1 VGYGKN
7 PTFASIRNFQA
18 TMGKT
23 VNIDISQLEKEIEA
37 KTAELE
43 GLKSFLAG
51 VKTYGQPPV
60 NGTVHRVNGKKKAT
74 KKAKGKRV
82 VVTAPTGISEWIVSF
97 LSKGEAGTKD
107 IVTAWAARVNK
118 TYKQVYNSVSNALQ
132 RLKGLKTID
141 NRMNEGGR
149 RFGATW
155 YLK

>member
-1 VGYGKN
+1 
-7 PTFASIRNFQA
+7 
-18 TMGKT
+18 MGKT
-23 VNIDISQLEKEIEA
+23 IIVDVNHLEQEIQE

-43 GLKSFLAG
+43 KLKSFLAG
-51 VKTYGQPPV
+51 AKIYGQTPT
-60 NGTVHRVNGKKKAT
+60 NGSVHRPNGKKKAT
-74 KKAKGKRV
+74 KKAKAKRV
-82 VVTAPTGISEWIVSF
+82 VVTTPTGISEWIVSF
-97 LSKGEAGTKD
+97 LSKGESSTKE
-107 IVTAWAARVNK
+107 IVTAWAAKVNR